1 MSNVKAV
8 VLGGVAVVAGVT
20 AVTLAYKRFT
30 KPTKEKLAKR
40 AQATLNDL
48 EKKIETAPE
57 EERKILDISIEI
69 VRQQLELLTNTEIEL
84 STSTLE
90 ATETILKRMN
100 KS

>member
-48 EKKIETAPE
+48 EKKIEIAPE

-69 VRQQLELLTNTEIEL
+69 VRQQLQLLTNTEIEL

>member
-30 KPTKEKLAKR
+30 KPTKAKLAKR

-48 EKKIETAPE
+48 EKKIETASE

-69 VRQQLELLTNTEIEL
+69 LRQQMAVLADPEVEI
-84 STSTLE
+84 SDATLA

>member
-8 VLGGVAVVAGVT
+8 VLGGAAVVAGVA
-20 AVTLAYKRFT
+20 AVTLAYKRLT
-30 KPTKEKLAKR
+30 KPSRAKITKLE
-40 AQATLNDL
+40 QTTLDDL

-57 EERKILDISIEI
+57 EERKILDIKIEI
-69 VRQQLELLTNTEIEL
+69 LRQQMAVLAHPEVKINDAMLA
-84 STSTLE
+84 

>member
-8 VLGGVAVVAGVT
+8 VLGGVAVIAGVT

-30 KPTKEKLAKR
+30 KPSRAKITKR
-40 AQATLNDL
+40 VQTTLDDL

>member
-40 AQATLNDL
+40 VQATLDDL

-69 VRQQLELLTNTEIEL
+69 LRQQLSVLSDPEIQL
-84 STSTLE
+84 SDDTLA
-90 ATETILKRMN
+90 ATVVILKRMN

>member
-1 MSNVKAV
+1 MSNVKVV

-30 KPTKEKLAKR
+30 KPTKAKLAKQ
-40 AQATLNDL
+40 AQATLDNL
-48 EKKIETAPE
+48 EKQLEIASE
-57 EERKILDISIEI
+57 EEKTIIQISIDI
-69 VRQQLELLTNTEIEL
+69 LRQQLQLLTNTEIEL
-84 STSTLE
+84 SDATLA

>member
-8 VLGGVAVVAGVT
+8 VLGGAAVVAGVA

-30 KPTKEKLAKR
+30 KPSRAKITKR
-40 AQATLNDL
+40 VQTTLDDL

-57 EERKILDISIEI
+57 EERKILDIKIEI
-69 VRQQLELLTNTEIEL
+69 LRQQMAMLADPEVEI
-84 STSTLE
+84 SDATLA

>member
-8 VLGGVAVVAGVT
+8 VLGGAAVVAGVA
-20 AVTLAYKRFT
+20 AVTLAYKRLT
-30 KPTKEKLAKR
+30 KPSRAKITKR
-40 AQATLNDL
+40 VQTTLDDL

-57 EERKILDISIEI
+57 EERKILDIKIEI
-69 VRQQLELLTNTEIEL
+69 LRQQLSVLSDPEIQL
-84 STSTLE
+84 NDDTLA